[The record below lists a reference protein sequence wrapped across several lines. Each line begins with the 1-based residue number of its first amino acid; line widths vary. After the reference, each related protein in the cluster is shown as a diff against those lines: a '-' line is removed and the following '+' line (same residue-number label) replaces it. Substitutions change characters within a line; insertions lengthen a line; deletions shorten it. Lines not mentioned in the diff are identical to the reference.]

1 MASCPVASAPRA
13 AADSRRPVFVTTCH
27 RFCHER
33 RVVTRFEG
41 ICGWRCSAPT
51 KASDP
56 SALAAA
62 ELIGR
67 AKRVPRLAVR
77 RARESCIVSS
87 RLQRCVLCLLP
98 QRVSWLRSSVLQSDE
113 IALEFWKPQFFLFI
127 HICNGPLRCAWYRS
141 ELAEGASSNL
151 SAKFDS

>member
-13 AADSRRPVFVTTCH
+13 AADSRRPVFVTMCLQFH
-27 RFCHER
+27 DAR
-33 RVVTRFEG
+33 RMISRFEG

-87 RLQRCVLCLLP
+87 RLQRRPVL
-98 QRVSWLRSSVLQSDE
+98 
-113 IALEFWKPQFFLFI
+113 
-127 HICNGPLRCAWYRS
+127 
-141 ELAEGASSNL
+141 ASSARKL
-151 SAKFDS
+151 RLLLCFIL

>member
-1 MASCPVASAPRA
+1 MASCFVASAPRA

-41 ICGWRCSAPT
+41 IGGWRCSAPT

-98 QRVSWLRSSVLQSDE
+98 QRV
-113 IALEFWKPQFFLFI
+113 
-127 HICNGPLRCAWYRS
+127 
-141 ELAEGASSNL
+141 
-151 SAKFDS
+151 

>member
-13 AADSRRPVFVTTCH
+13 PADSRRPVLVVPCIRCFH
-27 RFCHER
+27 KR

-41 ICGWRCSAPT
+41 TRVLRRFAPT

-62 ELIGR
+62 EDMAAGR

-77 RARESCIVSS
+77 SARDSCIVSS
-87 RLQRCVLCLLP
+87 PAVR
-98 QRVSWLRSSVLQSDE
+98 SVL
-113 IALEFWKPQFFLFI
+113 
-127 HICNGPLRCAWYRS
+127 
-141 ELAEGASSNL
+141 ASSARRTAVEL
-151 SAKFDS
+151 DFAD

>member
-13 AADSRRPVFVTTCH
+13 AADSRRPFFVTMCLQFH
-27 RFCHER
+27 DAR
-33 RVVTRFEG
+33 RMISRFEG

-98 QRVSWLRSSVLQSDE
+98 QRNLRLLV
-113 IALEFWKPQFFLFI
+113 
-127 HICNGPLRCAWYRS
+127 
-141 ELAEGASSNL
+141 
-151 SAKFDS
+151 